1 MNPMSFAPNFP
12 PGPGRGSAAV
22 GARRSVTAAVA
33 GATGAPFALAEL
45 EIDAPRADE
54 ALVRIDAVGVCH
66 ADIQARTGALPVPTP
81 LVAGHEGT
89 GTVEEV
95 GSSVS
100 GLRPG
105 DRVVLTFD
113 SCGRCG
119 RCRAGVPSQCD
130 HFVARNFTAGTRE
143 DGTARLWHGSEP
155 VNGNFFGQSAF
166 ATYALVNER
175 NAVVVDSEL
184 PPHLLAPFGCAVQTG
199 AGSVLSVLAPPATA
213 PVVVIGAGAV
223 GLSAVM
229 AAALEERKVVVVDT
243 RDSRLDLA
251 LQVGATHVVNASRDA
266 SDEAVRSILG
276 GGAPYLLESSGS
288 PAALRDGIRALA
300 TGGTIAVV
308 GTSQA
313 GATIPLDVMDLVNG
327 SKRLVGVVEGASRPH
342 DLIPRLVA
350 MAERG
355 DLPVERFVTTFPL
368 NDVTAWTEA
377 VGKGEVVKPVL
388 LPA

>member
-1 MNPMSFAPNFP
+1 MSAASNLP
-12 PGPGRGSAAV
+12 PGRRSAAA
-22 GARRSVTAAVA
+22 GARRRVAAALVEA
-33 GATGAPFALAEL
+33 VGEPFTLAEL

-66 ADIQARTGALPVPTP
+66 ADIQARTGALPVPAP

-95 GSSVS
+95 GASVT
-100 GLRPG
+100 GMRPG

-113 SCGRCG
+113 SCGRCA

-130 HFVARNFTAGTRE
+130 HFVSRNFTAGTRE
-143 DGTARLWHGSEP
+143 DGTARLWRGGDP

-166 ATYALVNER
+166 ASYALVNER
-175 NAVVVDSEL
+175 NAVVVDSAL

-199 AGSVLSVLAPPATA
+199 AGSVLGVLAPAATA

-229 AAALEERKVVVVDT
+229 AAALEDRTVVAVDT

-266 SDEAVRSILG
+266 TDEAVRSILG
-276 GGAPYLLESSGS
+276 GGAPYVLESSGS

-300 TGGTIAVV
+300 TGGTLAVV
-308 GTSQA
+308 GTAQA

-327 SKRLVGVVEGASRPH
+327 SKRLVGVVEGSARPH
-342 DLIPRLVA
+342 ELIPRLVE

-355 DLPVERFVTTFPL
+355 DLPVERLVTTFPL
-368 NDVTAWTEA
+368 NDVAAWSRAAES
-377 VGKGEVVKPVL
+377 GEVVKPVL
-388 LPA
+388 LPTAEGA

>member
-1 MNPMSFAPNFP
+1 M
-12 PGPGRGSAAV
+12 
-22 GARRSVTAAVA
+22 GARRRVAAAVVDA
-33 GATGAPFALAEL
+33 IGEPFTLAEL

-66 ADIQARTGALPVPTP
+66 ADIQARTGALPVPAP

-95 GSSVS
+95 GGSVTAM
-100 GLRPG
+100 RPG

-130 HFVARNFTAGTRE
+130 HFVSRNFTAGTRE
-143 DGTARLWHGSEP
+143 DGTARLRRGSDP

-166 ATYALVNER
+166 ASYALVNER
-175 NAVVVDSEL
+175 NAVVVDSDL

-199 AGSVLSVLAPPATA
+199 AGSVLNVLAPAATA

-229 AAALEERKVVVVDT
+229 TAALEDRTVIAVDT

-251 LQVGATHVVNASRDA
+251 LKVGATHVVNASRDA
-266 SDEAVRSILG
+266 ADEAVRSILG
-276 GGAPYLLESSGS
+276 GGAPYMLESSGS
-288 PAALRDGIRALA
+288 PAALRDGVRALA

-308 GTSQA
+308 GTAQV

-327 SKRLVGVVEGASRPH
+327 SKRLVGVVEGASRPQE
-342 DLIPRLVA
+342 LIPRLVA
-350 MAERG
+350 RAERG

-368 NDVTAWTEA
+368 NDVAAWSKAAES
-377 VGKGEVVKPVL
+377 GEVVKPVL
-388 LPA
+388 LPAAEPA

>member
-1 MNPMSFAPNFP
+1 M
-12 PGPGRGSAAV
+12 
-22 GARRSVTAAVA
+22 GARRRVAAAVVDA
-33 GATGAPFALAEL
+33 IGEPFTLAEL

-66 ADIQARTGALPVPTP
+66 ADIQARTGALPVPAP

-95 GSSVS
+95 GGSVTAM
-100 GLRPG
+100 RPG

-130 HFVARNFTAGTRE
+130 HFVSRNFTAGTRE
-143 DGTARLWHGSEP
+143 DGTARLRRGSDP

-166 ATYALVNER
+166 ASYALVNER
-175 NAVVVDSEL
+175 NAVVVDSDL

-199 AGSVLSVLAPPATA
+199 AGSVLNVLAPAATA

-229 AAALEERKVVVVDT
+229 TAALEDRTVVAVDT

-251 LQVGATHVVNASRDA
+251 LKVGATHVVNASRDA
-266 SDEAVRSILG
+266 ADEAVRSILG
-276 GGAPYLLESSGS
+276 GGAPYMLESSGS
-288 PAALRDGIRALA
+288 PAALRDGVRALA

-308 GTSQA
+308 GTAQV

-327 SKRLVGVVEGASRPH
+327 SKRLVGVVEGSSRPH
-342 DLIPRLVA
+342 ELIPRLVA

-368 NDVTAWTEA
+368 NDVAAWSKAAES
-377 VGKGEVVKPVL
+377 GEVVKPVL
-388 LPA
+388 LPTAEPA

>member
-1 MNPMSFAPNFP
+1 
-12 PGPGRGSAAV
+12 V
-22 GARRSVTAAVA
+22 GARRRVTAAVVD
-33 GATGAPFALAEL
+33 ATGEPFTLAEL

-66 ADIQARTGALPVPTP
+66 ADIQARTGGLPVPAP

-95 GSSVS
+95 GASVT

-119 RCRAGVPSQCD
+119 RCRVGVPSQCE
-130 HFVARNFTAGTRE
+130 HFVSRNFTAGTRE
-143 DGTARLWHGSEP
+143 DGTARLWRGSEP
-155 VNGNFFGQSAF
+155 VNGSFFGQSAF
-166 ATYALVNER
+166 ASYALVNER
-175 NAVVVDSEL
+175 NAVVVDSDL

-199 AGSVLSVLAPPATA
+199 AGSVLGVLAPEATA

-229 AAALEERKVVVVDT
+229 TVALEERTVIAVDT

-251 LQVGATHVVNASRDA
+251 LKVGATHVVNASRDA
-266 SDEAVRSILG
+266 ADEAVRSILG
-276 GGAPYLLESSGS
+276 GGAPYILESSGS
-288 PAALRDGIRALA
+288 PAALRDGVRSLA
-300 TGGTIAVV
+300 TGGTLAVV
-308 GTSQA
+308 GTAQV

-342 DLIPRLVA
+342 ELIPRLVA

-355 DLPVERFVTTFPL
+355 DLPVERFVTTFPMS
-368 NDVTAWTEA
+368 DVAAWSEE
-377 VGKGEVVKPVL
+377 VGSGEVVKPVL
-388 LPA
+388 LPAA

>member
-1 MNPMSFAPNFP
+1 MSSAPHLP
-12 PGPGRGSAAV
+12 SGPDPSGAAV
-22 GARRSVTAAVA
+22 GARRRVTAAVA
-33 GATGAPFALAEL
+33 DAAGAPFALAEL

-54 ALVRIDAVGVCH
+54 ALIRIDAVGVCH
-66 ADIQARTGALPVPTP
+66 ADVQARTGALPVPAP

-95 GSSVS
+95 GGSVT

-119 RCRAGVPSQCD
+119 PCRAGVPSQC
-130 HFVARNFTAGTRE
+130 HRFVSRNFTAGTRE
-143 DGTARLWHGSEP
+143 DGTARLWRDGEP

-166 ATYALVNER
+166 ATHALVNER
-175 NAVVVDSEL
+175 NAVVVDTDL
-184 PPHLLAPFGCAVQTG
+184 PARLLAPFGCAVQTG
-199 AGSVLSVLAPPATA
+199 AGSVLNVLAPAPTA

-229 AAALEERKVVVVDT
+229 TAALENRTVIAVDT

-251 LQVGATHVVNASRDA
+251 LDVGATHVVNASRGA
-266 SDEAVRSILG
+266 TDEGVRSILG
-276 GGAPYLLESSGS
+276 GGASHIVESSGS
-288 PAALRDGIRALA
+288 PAALGDGIRALA
-300 TGGTIAVV
+300 SGGTIAVV
-308 GTSQA
+308 GTARA
-313 GATIPLDVMDLVNG
+313 GTTVPLDVMDLVNG

-342 DLIPRLVA
+342 ELIPRLVA

-355 DLPVERFVTTFPL
+355 DLPVDRLVTTFPL
-368 NDVTAWTEA
+368 SDIDAWTQAVESGEA
-377 VGKGEVVKPVL
+377 VKPVL